1 MAYCRNC
8 GAQLNDDDIF
18 CFKCGQ
24 AVDRNANEDAVAE
37 NMYDASAAVP
47 MSKEESIALAEKL
60 KVEYSTIE
68 RLHKEVSENETALRR
83 PISLSG
89 RRYSAFRFFWPF
101 LIYAYLALNAV
112 LILGVIFAS
121 ADDTGSGYMITL
133 FLAFGTAVGLLIF
146 GGVRA
151 GRKRDSLN
159 EELYWDEQNILKKQK
174 DLENRTAEL
183 KVKLKNKK
191 NDVAEYQKIVP
202 SKYRTKYYMERVILL
217 LQTDRATDFNDAIKS
232 L

>member
-1 MAYCRNC
+1 
-8 GAQLNDDDIF
+8 
-18 CFKCGQ
+18 
-24 AVDRNANEDAVAE
+24 
-37 NMYDASAAVP
+37 
-47 MSKEESIALAEKL
+47 
-60 KVEYSTIE
+60 
-68 RLHKEVSENETALRR
+68 
-83 PISLSG
+83 
-89 RRYSAFRFFWPF
+89 
-101 LIYAYLALNAV
+101 
-112 LILGVIFAS
+112 
-121 ADDTGSGYMITL
+121 MITL